1 MLSTLSSNDFMLSS
15 EAIKQLSEETNKA
28 IKEKNPNLE
37 KEDGRLSKWPT
48 IIVEILGWISL
59 LLFMFL

>member
-1 MLSTLSSNDFMLSS
+1 MLSTLSSNGFMLSS

-28 IKEKNPNLE
+28 IKEKNPNIE

>member
-1 MLSTLSSNDFMLSS
+1 MLSS

-28 IKEKNPNLE
+28 IKEKNPNIE